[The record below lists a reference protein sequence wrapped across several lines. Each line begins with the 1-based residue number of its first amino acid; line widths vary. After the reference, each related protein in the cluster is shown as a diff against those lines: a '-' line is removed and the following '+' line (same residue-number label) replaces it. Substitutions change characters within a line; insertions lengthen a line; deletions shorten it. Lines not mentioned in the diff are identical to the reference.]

1 MNSSFLLDDIKRDE
15 GCELEAYPDPLSG
28 GAPWTVGFGCTGPGI
43 EKGTV
48 WTQEKAESELRSRV
62 KVIQCALLD
71 ALPWF
76 QRLDD
81 FRQDVLVNMAY
92 QMGVKGLLKFKA
104 TLSAVQ
110 AGEWDHASAQMLSSA
125 WASQTPKR
133 AQHLAAQMRTG
144 THQGE

>member
-1 MNSSFLLDDIKRDE
+1 MNSSYLFDDIKRDE
-15 GCELEAYPDPLSG
+15 GCELEAYPDPLTHD
-28 GAPWTVGFGCTGPGI
+28 APWTVGYGCTGPGI

-62 KVIQCALLD
+62 KVLQCALLD

-81 FRQDVLVNMAY
+81 FRQDVLMNMAY

-110 AGEWDHASAQMLSSA
+110 AGEWDHAAAQMLSSA

-133 AQHLAAQMRTG
+133 AQRLAAQMRTG